1 MSLSP
6 LLFMLALLT
15 FRSRPVLATLL
26 SWFQTHYT
34 WHAHRNCAVLLMS
47 KSDASLYPPVH
58 DCWTW
63 SSKNSSVLD
72 YCNSLLSGFSL
83 YLLSRVQK
91 VRNSAAKL
99 VFKARKRDHVQSFLQ
114 ALHWLLAQARIHYKL
129 STVSTFSPKLT
140 HLLPISL
147 TFSLC
152 TPLPG
157 NFVLLQTHGYFVSP
171 MTEQKTSG
179 QRCFSYCAP
188 KQ

>member
-1 MSLSP
+1 M
-6 LLFMLALLT
+6 
-15 FRSRPVLATLL
+15 
-26 SWFQTHYT
+26 
-34 WHAHRNCAVLLMS
+34 
-47 KSDASLYPPVH
+47 
-58 DCWTW
+58 
-63 SSKNSSVLD
+63 LD

-171 MTEQKTSG
+171 MTEQKPLGNVVSPTVLQSNRIHSLLTSAT
-179 QRCFSYCAP
+179 FTHPMPP
-188 KQ
+188 KLR